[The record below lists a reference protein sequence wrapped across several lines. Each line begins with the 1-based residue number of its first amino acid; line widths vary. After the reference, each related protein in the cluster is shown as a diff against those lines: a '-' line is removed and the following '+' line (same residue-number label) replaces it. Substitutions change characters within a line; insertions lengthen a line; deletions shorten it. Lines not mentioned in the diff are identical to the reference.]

1 MKDNLEKDNEI
12 ESIEDTTNVD
22 IDGNSLNAYSTDE
35 EKCIK
40 IGSKQNRKKESVF
53 SKTIWITL
61 IILAFAIVS
70 VGIYSP
76 IKNILFKNHNINMK
90 NMYLGQN
97 VILILIIGGIG
108 TLILMIL
115 AFATPYSRQK
125 KAGIVTLYNKI
136 YLEFKLLFWLAI
148 LMLNIGCA
156 HVIDYNAP
164 SNMFYDLATIIYD
177 ASWQFYIIG
186 IPFTFAFYYLIYLS
200 VCYIRHIHHNGFM
213 NGLVKNTILGKLF
226 AYIAKTI
233 KDTAITLIEI
243 DDKNKFRE
251 KLIILLGINF
261 LALVVISF
269 TFRLGRIF
277 ALIYSVVL
285 FKYSIKVLEKIR
297 TLNKTSEEL
306 SKGNFNT
313 VLPEDMGI
321 LSPFSK
327 NLNKIKEGFEI
338 AVEKEVKSQNM
349 KTELITNVSHDLK
362 TPLTSI
368 ITYIDLLKAEDI
380 DEKTRKEY
388 IDVLDRKSKRLKVL
402 IDDLF
407 DVSKAA
413 SGNID
418 LDLEDLDII
427 ALLHQTLGE
436 MEEKI
441 NESSLQMKVNLPEEK
456 VICGLDG
463 RKTYRVFENI
473 INNILKY
480 SMKNSRVY
488 IDAEEKENSIRFV
501 FKNIAAYEMNF
512 NSNDIMER
520 FIRGDASRS
529 TDGSGLG
536 LAIAKSLIE
545 LQNGNLDIVV
555 DGDLFKLTIT
565 FPII

>member
-1 MKDNLEKDNEI
+1 LKDNLEKDNEI
-12 ESIEDTTNVD
+12 NENTEMQSVEEITNKD
-22 IDGNSLNAYSTDE
+22 IDSHSNNFE
-35 EKCIK
+35 EKDHVTVSC
-40 IGSKQNRKKESVF
+40 F
-53 SKTIWITL
+53 SKTIWVTL
-61 IILAFAIVS
+61 IILVFTIVS

-76 IKNILFKNHNINMK
+76 VKSILFKNHNINMK

-97 VILILIIGGIG
+97 LILILIIGGIG
-108 TLILMIL
+108 TLILAIL
-115 AFATPYSRQK
+115 AFASPYSRQK

-148 LMLNIGCA
+148 LMLNIACI
-156 HVIDYNAP
+156 HVLDYNAP
-164 SNMFYDLATIIYD
+164 SNMFFDLPTVVYD

-200 VCYIRHIHHNGFM
+200 VCYIKHIHQSGFM
-213 NGLVKNTILGKLF
+213 DGLVKNTILGKLF
-226 AYIAKTI
+226 AYLAKTI
-233 KDTAITLIEI
+233 KNTVITLIEI

-251 KLIILLGINF
+251 KLIMLLGINF

-285 FKYSIKVLEKIR
+285 FKYLIKILEKIR
-297 TLNKTSEEL
+297 ILNKTSEEL
-306 SKGNFNT
+306 SKGDFNT

-327 NLNKIKEGFEI
+327 NLNMIKEGFKI
-338 AVEKEVKSQNM
+338 AVEKEVKSQSM

-368 ITYIDLLKAEDI
+368 ITYIDLLKDEKI
-380 DEKTRKEY
+380 DEEMRLEY

-413 SGNID
+413 SGNIE
-418 LDLEDLDII
+418 LDLEDLDVI
-427 ALLHQTLGE
+427 ALLRQTLGE

-441 NESSLQMKVNLPEEK
+441 NESGLQMKINLPENK
-456 VICGLDG
+456 IVCKLDG

-488 IDAEEKENSIRFV
+488 IDTEENENNIRFV

-512 NSNDIMER
+512 NSHDIMER

-545 LQNGNLDIVV
+545 LQNGNLDIIV

-565 FPII
+565 FPTI